1 MKSKKLNDWLQV
13 IGLFGV
19 IASLIFV
26 GIQVRQTQV
35 IAEGESA
42 MLSIEPTIAARR
54 LLIDNIDVWIK
65 GCAGESMS
73 ASEQAAFAQLHRA
86 YTQITY
92 FAWLTSRH
100 NILDFN
106 PDDFVFA
113 LAANIHR
120 YPGFAQESASWQ
132 EWAEHGMNLSLES
145 GQQFFSAVVA
155 RVAQLR
161 EIDPDPNYDVEHCG
175 M

>member
-1 MKSKKLNDWLQV
+1 MESKKLNDWLQIV
-13 IGLFGV
+13 GLFGV

-42 MLSIEPTIAARR
+42 MLSIEPTIAARQ

-73 ASEQAAFAQLHRA
+73 ASEQAAFAQLHRG
-86 YTQITY
+86 YTQIAY

-100 NILDFN
+100 NILDLN
-106 PDDFVFA
+106 PDDLVFG

-120 YPGFAQESASWQ
+120 YPGFAQASASWK
-132 EWAEHGMNLSLES
+132 EWANYGQNRSLES
-145 GQQFFSAVVA
+145 GQQFSSAVVT

-161 EIDPDPNYDVEHCG
+161 EIEPEPNYDVKHCG